1 MIAEAELKKTIAE
14 NKKGELVLFVCTG
27 NTCRSPMAEAVFEH
41 YYGGENGRSA
51 ASAGLFAD
59 GSPISANAE
68 IALAGLGITDF
79 HHVSRNVT
87 DEQMEK
93 ADRVIGLT
101 TSHANRLMLAFPQ
114 YASKITS
121 FPADIPDPYGGSAED
136 YDMCLQRIVYGL
148 KIMFG
153 APKKN

>member
-1 MIAEAELKKTIAE
+1 MIAESELKKTIDE
-14 NKKGELVLFVCTG
+14 NKEPERILFVCTG
-27 NTCRSPMAEAVFEH
+27 NTCRSPMAEAVFGH
-41 YYGGENGRSA
+41 FYGRDSGRKAS
-51 ASAGLFAD
+51 SAGLFAD

-68 IALAGLGITDF
+68 NALAGLGITDF
-79 HHVSRNVT
+79 HHISRNVT
-87 DEQMEK
+87 DELMEK

-101 TSHANRLMLAFPQ
+101 SSHANRLMLAFPQ

-121 FPADIPDPYGGSAED
+121 FPVDIPDPYGGNSED

-153 APKKN
+153 EPKLS